1 MNESQDL
8 SMTVITNCAS
18 KGQLEMG
25 SKLKLFKHWAPCYR
39 AWLARIAALRD
50 RLLTLHSNK
59 FIASDN
65 TDASH
70 VTGISPSFCFVL
82 SLSLYICAFY
92 SLSRFSFPFS
102 SQPRQTVALQCN
114 KKCNLIVRWHE
125 SRWRKPFHITALIK
139 TITPT
144 PTASQRCLCAYILV
158 WFWE

>member
-8 SMTVITNCAS
+8 SLTVITDCAS

-25 SKLKLFKHWAPCYR
+25 SKLKLFEHW
-39 AWLARIAALRD
+39 AWLACIAALRD
-50 RLLTLHSNK
+50 RLLMLHCNK
-59 FIASDN
+59 FIASGN
-65 TDASH
+65 TDTSH
-70 VTGISPSFCFVL
+70 VTRISPSFCFVL
-82 SLSLYICAFY
+82 SLSLYMCFLL
-92 SLSRFSFPFS
+92 SLSWFSFPFS

-139 TITPT
+139 TITLT